1 VPCDSDDVADQV
13 IVGAAIVRDGQV
25 LAARRSAPAALAGGW
40 EFPGGKVEPGET
52 EMQALVREC
61 EEELGVLVVPG
72 QRVGGDV
79 RTATGAVLRVWLA
92 ELADPQGAEPRPLQ
106 DHDEL
111 RWLDAHAL
119 ADVAWLPADWPLVH
133 ALADRLVA
141 PVALPGGRVGGAVR
155 VGDTVRRPAG
165 AWTPAVH
172 DLLAHL
178 RRCGVPALVEP
189 LGTDDA
195 GREVLRYVVGRTMG
209 AAPEVPPDF
218 RTRALLTEV
227 GTWLRRM
234 HTASVSFPAQ
244 PRRWRRGTLARR
256 DGLVV
261 CHHDISPHNVVLG
274 EDGRLAAV
282 LDWDMAAPG
291 HPLDDV
297 AFAAWQFALRS
308 EESTMVEAGLV
319 AALADGYGVPPTTVL
334 DRVGPR
340 MRGAARAIRAGAAAG
355 DAGLQRLVDAG
366 VPTAAEA
373 SAAALDRRRKALQRA
388 LGR

>member
-1 VPCDSDDVADQV
+1 VAEQV
-13 IVGAAIVRDGQV
+13 IVGAAIVRDGRV

-61 EEELGVLVVPG
+61 DEELGVLVVPG
-72 QRVGGDV
+72 QRIGGDV

-92 ELADPQGAEPRPLQ
+92 ELADPQGAQPRALQ

-119 ADVAWLPADWPLVH
+119 AGVAWLPADWPLVH
-133 ALADRLVA
+133 ALADHLVR

-155 VGDTVRRPAG
+155 VGDTVRRPSG
-165 AWTPAVH
+165 VWTPAVH

-178 RRCGVPALVEP
+178 RRRGVPAIVEP
-189 LGTDDA
+189 LGADDA
-195 GREVLRYVVGRTMG
+195 GREVLRYVPGRTMG
-209 AAPEVPPDF
+209 AASEVPPDF
-218 RTRALLTEV
+218 RTPALLAEV

-234 HTASVSFPAQ
+234 HAASASFPPQ
-244 PRRWRRGTLARR
+244 PRCWRRGVLARR

-261 CHHDISPHNVVLG
+261 CHHDISPHNVVLR
-274 EDGRLAAV
+274 EDGSLAAV
-282 LDWDMAAPG
+282 LDWDMSAPG

-308 EESTMVEAGLV
+308 DEPTSAEARLV
-319 AALADGYGVPPTTVL
+319 AALADGYGVSPSTLL

-340 MRGAARAIRAGAAAG
+340 MRGAARAIRSGAAEG
-355 DAGLQRLVDAG
+355 DTGLQRLVDAG

-373 SAAALDRRRKALQRA
+373 SAAALEGRREALQRA
-388 LGR
+388 LEG